1 MPIVR
6 ACRQEEFEPQNEIGI
21 YLQVRNSF
29 DFQRGLC
36 VIIPIDEHLSYSK
49 VDSYVV
55 VRLKHF
61 MSACSDNGHRKYNE
75 RRRSESLLF
84 QMQIKKLVSVSALFA
99 LDRYERQVLDLVA
112 LEIQEIES
120 VFFECIFHPHC

>member
-1 MPIVR
+1 MSIVR
-6 ACRQEEFEPQNEIGI
+6 ACRQEEFEPRNEIGI

-36 VIIPIDEHLSYSK
+36 VIIPIDEHLSYLK

-61 MSACSDNGHRKYNE
+61 MSACSDNGHRKIQ
-75 RRRSESLLF
+75 R
-84 QMQIKKLVSVSALFA
+84 KKTLRITSISSADKELVSVSALFA

-112 LEIQEIES
+112 LEIHEIES
-120 VFFECIFHPHC
+120 VCFDCIFRVHC